1 MFLQLGSY
9 KFNGVKLPQSWSNIS
24 EANYEQ
30 VPIISKKPVLQKTG
44 DQLEE
49 IDLGILLSAE
59 YCVPDDELTSLKTM
73 ISTGEVSSLIDGNG
87 KNYGKFVIT
96 SVDNSIV
103 MAMNNGTPSLISL
116 TLKLLEYNSNSTV
129 TENTGE
135 AVSSN
140 NPVTQTAVSPKQ
152 GTGLLINANM
162 KAGTSAVS
170 KISSSV
176 SSSPTKG
183 MYSKISGLATSAK
196 TYFTTVNSQINATK
210 KIVYRATNLVTSIT
224 SLNSALDTLKN
235 AADIKNGT
243 DLLSANEEVGSAMY
257 KVKNYYAKVAAF
269 IGSREGGE

>member
-1 MFLQLGSY
+1 M
-9 KFNGVKLPQSWSNIS
+9 
-24 EANYEQ
+24 
-30 VPIISKKPVLQKTG
+30 
-44 DQLEE
+44 
-49 IDLGILLSAE
+49 
-59 YCVPDDELTSLKTM
+59 PDDELTSLKTM

-103 MAMNNGTPSLISL
+103 MAMNNGIPSLISL
-116 TLKLLEYNSNSTV
+116 TLKLLEYNSNSIV

-135 AVSSN
+135 AVASN

-162 KAGTSAVS
+162 KAGTSDGS

-243 DLLSANEEVGSAMY
+243 DLLSANEEVESAMY